1 MLRDSYNNQ
10 EPIKVKVN
18 STVQKLG
25 DEIDPYQ
32 PFSDLEVVEAYLLP
46 QKFPSI
52 PIVSIGFID
61 SDFILDGIQLEIVKK
76 EEDNITYLNNEN
88 QDCFIVVNIKLTIS
102 NINEV
107 NESADI
113 QFKFNFNINNRYLN
127 NLDAN
132 IMFYKILL
140 NIAEGKEMYMK
151 FVNNPNRN
159 IIGRLK
165 IQEDISNLKNI
176 IRFCEVLKK
185 INTTFNLNL
194 TRVDNYTKE
203 DYDSISLLEKILIQK
218 DDKEEKEIILKL
230 DANQVNENNIKGL
243 IDEENGN
250 IGEIRENINIPLLD
264 NNLHISKIV
273 KIYTNYIIKNKEELM
288 TNIKAC
294 IKDNILNIVLIP
306 KNDYINIETRYKI

>member
-1 MLRDSYNNQ
+1 M
-10 EPIKVKVN
+10 
-18 STVQKLG
+18 
-25 DEIDPYQ
+25 
-32 PFSDLEVVEAYLLP
+32 
-46 QKFPSI
+46 
-52 PIVSIGFID
+52 
-61 SDFILDGIQLEIVKK
+61 
-76 EEDNITYLNNEN
+76 
-88 QDCFIVVNIKLTIS
+88 
-102 NINEV
+102 
-107 NESADI
+107 
-113 QFKFNFNINNRYLN
+113 
-127 NLDAN
+127 
-132 IMFYKILL
+132 
-140 NIAEGKEMYMK
+140 
-151 FVNNPNRN
+151 
-159 IIGRLK
+159 K

-294 IKDNILNIVLIP
+294 IKDNILSIVLIP
-306 KNDYINIETRYKI
+306 KSDYINIETRYTI

>member
-1 MLRDSYNNQ
+1 M
-10 EPIKVKVN
+10 
-18 STVQKLG
+18 
-25 DEIDPYQ
+25 
-32 PFSDLEVVEAYLLP
+32 
-46 QKFPSI
+46 
-52 PIVSIGFID
+52 
-61 SDFILDGIQLEIVKK
+61 
-76 EEDNITYLNNEN
+76 
-88 QDCFIVVNIKLTIS
+88 
-102 NINEV
+102 
-107 NESADI
+107 
-113 QFKFNFNINNRYLN
+113 
-127 NLDAN
+127 
-132 IMFYKILL
+132 
-140 NIAEGKEMYMK
+140 
-151 FVNNPNRN
+151 
-159 IIGRLK
+159 K

-294 IKDNILNIVLIP
+294 IKDNILSIVLIP
-306 KNDYINIETRYKI
+306 KNDYINIETRYTIWI

>member
-1 MLRDSYNNQ
+1 M
-10 EPIKVKVN
+10 
-18 STVQKLG
+18 
-25 DEIDPYQ
+25 
-32 PFSDLEVVEAYLLP
+32 
-46 QKFPSI
+46 
-52 PIVSIGFID
+52 
-61 SDFILDGIQLEIVKK
+61 
-76 EEDNITYLNNEN
+76 
-88 QDCFIVVNIKLTIS
+88 NIKLTIS

-176 IRFCEVLKK
+176 IIFCEVLKK